1 MPRYIINNKDAQIIT
16 KVMREGVVPMKK
28 NYKRLNSST
37 VSLPEVAAVVLAASV
52 IATSVGCGTGE
63 SELIP
68 TESDTQ
74 ITVVIE
80 SDESETVT
88 TDVTESSASVSESD
102 ETVPS
107 ESDITDETL
116 ETTESIIETTATSGG
131 SSNTT
136 ATAKPTTQTSSGN
149 GGSTATTTKPTN
161 TPKPT
166 STPKPTPNP
175 YKAAC
180 ICPDCGDDVRYHAA
194 TTKHHDAV
202 THEEKTVT
210 YDKEIKTFKYTI
222 GWTVNFKSWCAEN
235 EVSVPSAPSATGKI
249 VYDNK
254 GKVIDHSDG
263 DAVLNSLTEKAHK
276 LAANLGYDEAAY
288 GYTTK
293 EVGKEYVNRV
303 EHTNTIVDKEAWDE
317 KIPAGWYCDRCD
329 YYSSTVPKYYND
341 LDL

>member
-1 MPRYIINNKDAQIIT
+1 MPRYIISNKDAQIIT

-80 SDESETVT
+80 SDESETVET
-88 TDVTESSASVSESD
+88 EVTETSVSVSETE

-107 ESDITDETL
+107 ESELTDETL
-116 ETTESIIETTATSGG
+116 EATESIAETTATSGG
-131 SSNTT
+131 SSN
-136 ATAKPTTQTSSGN
+136 AKPTTQTSVGN
-149 GGSTATTTKPTN
+149 GGNTAKTTTTPKPTN

-180 ICPDCGDDVRYHAA
+180 ICPECGDDVRYHAA

-222 GWTVNFKSWCAEN
+222 NWSGNFKSWCSEN
-235 EVSVPSAPSATGKI
+235 EVSVPSAPSANGKI

-263 DAVLNSLTEKAHK
+263 DAVLNSLTEKAHD
-276 LAANLGYDEAAY
+276 LAANLGYKEVAY
-288 GYTTK
+288 SYKTK

-329 YYSSTVPKYYND
+329 YYSASVPKYYND

>member
-74 ITVVIE
+74 ITVVIG

-166 STPKPTPNP
+166 STPKPTPDP

-180 ICPDCGDDVRYHAA
+180 VCPDCGRNVYYHSA

-210 YDKEIKTFKYTI
+210 YDQEIKTFKYTI
-222 GWTVNFKSWCAEN
+222 NWTGNFKDWCSEN
-235 EVSVPSAPSATGKI
+235 EVSVPSAPSANGKI

-254 GKVIDHSDG
+254 GKVIDHSGEDS
-263 DAVLNSLTEKAHK
+263 ALKSIKEKAHE
-276 LAANLGYDEAAY
+276 LAASLGYNEVAFSY
-288 GYTTK
+288 KTK

>member
-1 MPRYIINNKDAQIIT
+1 MKRISI
-16 KVMREGVVPMKK
+16 VGCFVVVTALALTACNP
-28 NYKRLNSST
+28 
-37 VSLPEVAAVVLAASV
+37 PEYET
-52 IATSVGCGTGE
+52 IATSTTA
-63 SELIP
+63 STI
-68 TESDTQ
+68 
-74 ITVVIE
+74 
-80 SDESETVT
+80 ETVE

-107 ESDITDETL
+107 GSQFTNETL
-116 ETTESIIETTATSGG
+116 ETTESIAETTATSGG
-131 SSNTT
+131 SSN
-136 ATAKPTTQTSSGN
+136 A
-149 GGSTATTTKPTN
+149 
-161 TPKPT
+161 KPT

-180 ICPDCGDDVRYHAA
+180 VCPDCGDDVRYHAA

-222 GWTVNFKSWCAEN
+222 NWTGNFKDWCSEN
-235 EVSVPSAPSATGKI
+235 EVSVPSAPSANGKI

-263 DAVLNSLTEKAHK
+263 DAVLKSIREKADV
-276 LAANLGYDEAAY
+276 LASNLGYDEVAY
-288 GYTTK
+288 SYKTK

-303 EHTNTIVDKEAWDE
+303 EHTNTIVDREAWDE

-329 YYSSTVPKYYND
+329 YYSASVPKYYDDID
-341 LDL
+341 L